1 MQKRSGNKKK
11 VKENIENNI
20 KRSPNIRDSVT
31 KHVKEEKTK
40 ISLLNNLHIPIL
52 SVDKDLN
59 VRFINKAGAQAVGR
73 AADACIG
80 QKCFNIMKTDHCN
93 TSNCQM
99 IRAIKENGSFTSNTR
114 AKLPA
119 GDISIRYTASP
130 LIDNTGNIVGGI
142 ESIIDTSEEEMAVA
156 EIKRLVEAA
165 IAGKLDTRGNPD
177 NFKTP
182 GFKSIVQGVNQ
193 TLDAVIGPLNVAAEY
208 VDRISKGDIPEKIKD
223 EYKGDFNEIKNNLN
237 NCIDAIQN
245 QANAARCIG
254 LGDLSVKINVRSEN
268 DMLSRGLVNV
278 ISVLQDLQKELT
290 RLTVASKEGQL
301 SERGKPEQ
309 FKGAYADVVLNIN
322 NMLDAILLP
331 IAEGNRVLHLIR
343 GGNLRE
349 RVEINCKGDHA
360 KMKDAVNG
368 VHDWL
373 NALIVY
379 EKKIANGDL
388 TATIE
393 KASPEDQIHEWLM
406 LLKTNIAAL
415 VTDADML
422 SKAAVEGKLDTRAD
436 ASKHQ
441 GDFRKIVQG
450 VDDTLDSVIGP
461 LNVAAEYVDRI
472 SKGDIP
478 EKIRDE
484 YKGDFN
490 EIKNNLNNCIDA
502 VNLLVTDANMLAKAA
517 VEGKLDTRAD
527 ASKHQ
532 GDFRKIVQGVDDTLD
547 SVIGPLNVAAE
558 YVDRISKGDIPE
570 KIKDE
575 YKGDFNEIKNNLNTC
590 IDAVN
595 ALVADAN
602 MLAKAAVEGKL
613 DTRADA
619 SRHQGDFMKIVQGV
633 NETLDAVIEPI
644 NDASRVVTAISE
656 GDLTKPIEVS
666 CQGDL
671 KAFVDNIE
679 LMRHDLNSI
688 IGKINSSA
696 NSVAISSQEMSE
708 ATKEMSSKAEQI
720 MCGAKEMGSSSEQVA
735 KTTQEIAHGSELQ
748 SEKIKGITNAMTDMT
763 ASVEAVTSNCQQ
775 AATDTKDLTDS
786 AEKVG
791 ESTSQLVSK
800 MSDIKGAVDESVNVI
815 KNLDQKSNKIGEIV
829 GLITNIADQTNL
841 LALNAAIEAARA
853 GEHGRGFAVVADEVR
868 KLAEES
874 RKAAG
879 EISTLI
885 HEVQEGTAKTV
896 ASMDIGAKQ
905 VADGSAAL
913 NKTASEIKGIV
924 DKITNISAKVQEIAS
939 SAEAQSVGVEE
950 VTSSVDDIS
959 KTVVESAASTEE
971 ASAATEQ
978 QLAAVEQQIKAIELQ
993 VEATGEMSNSA
1004 EQLSVLGEELK
1015 QIVGRFVL
1023 DNTIAQDPE
1032 GAGAGSIVKKQAKTP
1047 DKRELKPNLKS
1058 APVKAEKIAA
1068 SSVKETPV
1076 LKQKIP
1082 EKKEQSFSVKPG
1094 HAGESG
1100 KKIAPLSGKIA
1111 PE

>member
-52 SVDKDLN
+52 SVDKDMN

-268 DMLSRGLVNV
+268 DTLSRGLVNV
-278 ISVLQDLQKELT
+278 ISVLQDLQKELA

-436 ASKHQ
+436 AS
-441 GDFRKIVQG
+441 R
-450 VDDTLDSVIGP
+450 
-461 LNVAAEYVDRI
+461 
-472 SKGDIP
+472 
-478 EKIRDE
+478 
-484 YKGDFN
+484 
-490 EIKNNLNNCIDA
+490 
-502 VNLLVTDANMLAKAA
+502 
-517 VEGKLDTRAD
+517 
-527 ASKHQ
+527 HQ

-575 YKGDFNEIKNNLNTC
+575 YKGDFNEIKNNLNNCIDAVNLLVADANMLAKAAVEGKLNTRADASKHQGDFRKIVQGVDDTLDGVIKPLNVAAEYVDRISKGDIPPKITDVYMGDFNVIKNNLNTC

-595 ALVADAN
+595 TLVADAN

-619 SRHQGDFMKIVQGV
+619 F
-633 NETLDAVIEPI
+633 
-644 NDASRVVTAISE
+644 
-656 GDLTKPIEVS
+656 
-666 CQGDL
+666 
-671 KAFVDNIE
+671 KA
-679 LMRHDLNSI
+679 
-688 IGKINSSA
+688 
-696 NSVAISSQEMSE
+696 
-708 ATKEMSSKAEQI
+708 
-720 MCGAKEMGSSSEQVA
+720 
-735 KTTQEIAHGSELQ
+735 
-748 SEKIKGITNAMTDMT
+748 
-763 ASVEAVTSNCQQ
+763 
-775 AATDTKDLTDS
+775 
-786 AEKVG
+786 
-791 ESTSQLVSK
+791 
-800 MSDIKGAVDESVNVI
+800 
-815 KNLDQKSNKIGEIV
+815 
-829 GLITNIADQTNL
+829 
-841 LALNAAIEAARA
+841 
-853 GEHGRGFAVVADEVR
+853 
-868 KLAEES
+868 
-874 RKAAG
+874 
-879 EISTLI
+879 
-885 HEVQEGTAKTV
+885 
-896 ASMDIGAKQ
+896 
-905 VADGSAAL
+905 
-913 NKTASEIKGIV
+913 
-924 DKITNISAKVQEIAS
+924 
-939 SAEAQSVGVEE
+939 
-950 VTSSVDDIS
+950 
-959 KTVVESAASTEE
+959 
-971 ASAATEQ
+971 
-978 QLAAVEQQIKAIELQ
+978 
-993 VEATGEMSNSA
+993 
-1004 EQLSVLGEELK
+1004 
-1015 QIVGRFVL
+1015 
-1023 DNTIAQDPE
+1023 
-1032 GAGAGSIVKKQAKTP
+1032 
-1047 DKRELKPNLKS
+1047 
-1058 APVKAEKIAA
+1058 
-1068 SSVKETPV
+1068 
-1076 LKQKIP
+1076 
-1082 EKKEQSFSVKPG
+1082 PG
-1094 HAGESG
+1094 
-1100 KKIAPLSGKIA
+1100 
-1111 PE
+1111 